1 MNITKIAGRRKQEDF
16 IMENLTVSYK
26 PVTPYIPLKGFTTNL
41 HRPPSKLT
49 GFAASRGMVEGPCT
63 IIRNPQ
69 DPSMLKDGAIIVC
82 EVPSPALAPY
92 MPFLKGLIA
101 EQGGP
106 LCIAAGY
113 AREYEITAV
122 VGVRGVMDAVHDGDV
137 IRIDGSRGTVEIIG

>member
-1 MNITKIAGRRKQEDF
+1 
-16 IMENLTVSYK
+16 MENLTVSCK
-26 PVTPYIPLKGFTTNL
+26 PVTPYIPLEGFTRNL
-41 HRPPSKLT
+41 HRALSKLT

-69 DPSMLKDGAIIVC
+69 DLRMLQDGAIIVC

-92 MPFLKGLIA
+92 MSFLKGLIA
-101 EQGGP
+101 ERGGP

-113 AREYEITAV
+113 ARESEVTAV
-122 VGVRGVMDAVHDGDV
+122 VGVKGVMDAVRDGDV